1 MGQTDA
7 NSNNRD
13 TEYWHSN
20 RQKDLKLTVIFAPVS
35 RSELLDLYNPIEY
48 PVVDREMRV
57 LNRKIADSGSYTPE
71 TQDKVVYI
79 NCASLEVAVCEEG
92 PVPLGASAMDK
103 VKRAIQL
110 IHELLD
116 YWYGYKGTV
125 YTTFCCYKPL
135 EGLMESL
142 QTILKCPPSYSSI
155 YGPFISEA
163 SGQFGDAF
171 DSYPEWTF
179 VSVFSGVYEAEYEY
193 IVRNEK
199 SDIEVLQERNQQL
212 VDGLSEKEKA
222 LFRQNEWGKTDEII
236 YGDHDYVIIERKQRA
251 MDAFKEYYNNSP
263 EDSKFRKAINEIE
276 KNNKKIS
283 KIQKKE
289 QKHQEWW
296 NNLSRAQK
304 LGYTKKKIGEAYDK
318 KIEASDV
325 KNAPFIQELEEKR
338 LQLGYQM
345 SGESQFHPKDAE
357 RAYEAY
363 DLGVDLHGETH
374 RRDQIEYNGEYYTM
388 DQLNKM
394 YYALKSQR
402 TKLEREKEQAI
413 KNAWDDIIK
422 QDRLEGIEFVV
433 SIFNLVSIVIAP
445 LALVDIIVIAA
456 KMCSEDYKKNVGD
469 AVSIALDIFALLPFF
484 SPIKYFKLFKLEK
497 VGETSTKIGKTATG
511 FGKTATDIVVNDI
524 TKQGKNVVTSATK
537 SESEIAEGL
546 VKNADNLGLDVTDIT
561 KAAAE
566 EKAERQL
573 EAELSAKANQMSAK
587 GDQMLET
594 AKQLGKV
601 STMEESDAFL
611 KAASDFGKKADDL
624 ITEGVEHG
632 MKADTAELAKERL
645 MYTMMDDH
653 LFEVNQLLAGNV
665 PNIGGG
671 AGELLKTLPVVTLG
685 EYSKEISLYLKN
697 LTNMSKE
704 GRSAA
709 VKNLMNQ
716 GAQHAASAYGV
727 GSNVYSLATNGESD
741 DPTKPYTMASNDDNF
756 ILVVKN

>member
-35 RSELLDLYNPIEY
+35 RSELLGLYNPIEY

-57 LNRKIADSGSYTPE
+57 LNRKITDSGSYTPE
-71 TQDKVVYI
+71 TQDKVVFI
-79 NCASLEVAVCEEG
+79 NCASTEVAVCAEG
-92 PVPLGASAMDK
+92 PVPLGASSMDK

-116 YWYGYKGTV
+116 YWHGYRGTV

-142 QTILKCPPSYSSI
+142 QTILKCPPSYSSS
-155 YGPFISEA
+155 YSYFISDA
-163 SGQFGDAF
+163 CGKFGDAF
-171 DSYPEWTF
+171 DIYPEWTF

-212 VDGLSEKEKA
+212 VDGLSEKEKV
-222 LFRQNEWGKTDEII
+222 LFRQNEWGKSNELS
-236 YGDHDYVIIERKQRA
+236 YSEHDYAIVKQKQGA
-251 MDAFKEYYNNSP
+251 MDAFNEYYNNSP
-263 EDSKFRKAINEIE
+263 EDSKFRKTIDEIE

-296 NNLSRAQK
+296 NNLSKAQK

-318 KIEASDV
+318 KIEASDA

-338 LQLGYQM
+338 LQLGYQI
-345 SGESQFHPKDAE
+345 SGKSQFHPKDAE
-357 RAYEAY
+357 RAKEAY
-363 DLGVDLHGETH
+363 DLGVDLHGVTH
-374 RRDQIEYNGEYYTM
+374 RSDQIEYNGEYYTM

-394 YYALKSQR
+394 YYGLKLQR
-402 TKLEREKEQAI
+402 TKLEREKEEAI
-413 KNAWDDIIK
+413 KNAWDDIYK
-422 QDRLEGIEFVV
+422 QDRREGIEFVV

-445 LALVDIIVIAA
+445 LALVDIFVIAA
-456 KMCSEDYKKNVGD
+456 KMCSEDYKFKVGD
-469 AVSIALDIFALLPFF
+469 AVSIALDVFAIVPFF
-484 SPIKYFKLFKLEK
+484 GSAFKL
-497 VGETSTKIGKTATG
+497 GR
-511 FGKTATDIVVNDI
+511 FGTTATDIIVSDI
-524 TKQGKNVVTSATK
+524 SKQGKKLVTSAAKT
-537 SESEIAEGL
+537 EGNIAEGL

-566 EKAERQL
+566 ERAERQI
-573 EAELSAKANQMSAK
+573 EEEFYAKASQMSAK
-587 GDQMLET
+587 EDQILET
-594 AKQLGKV
+594 VKQLGKV
-601 STMEESDAFL
+601 STVEESDAFL
-611 KAASDFGKKADDL
+611 KAASDFGKKSNDL
-624 ITEGVEHG
+624 LSEGIEHG
-632 MKADTAELAKERL
+632 MKADAAELAKEQK
-645 MYTMMDDH
+645 MFEMMDDH
-653 LFEVNQLLAGNV
+653 LFEANQLLAGNV
-665 PNIGGG
+665 PSIGGG
-671 AGELLKTLPVVTLG
+671 AGEVLKSLPVVTLG
-685 EYSKEISLYLKN
+685 EYAKEVSLTLKN
-697 LTNMSKE
+697 LTNMSKV
-704 GRSAA
+704 GRSDA
-709 VKNLMNQ
+709 VKNLMFQ
-716 GAQHAASAYGV
+716 GSQHAANAYGV
-727 GSNVYSLATNGESD
+727 ESNVKSLASNGESD